1 MQCIRAALAKP
12 ASASILVGSALRK
25 PQCGVGFASAASRP
39 VKFALLDVDGNLHDG
54 KRPTPGAVEAL
65 ARLRGAVDG
74 LRFVTNQ
81 SQEGSGSL
89 FAQLQ
94 AMGFSGHQHELFSA
108 LSAALKV
115 VEQEQL
121 RPLLLLTQNAID
133 EFQRVPTSNPNAVVL
148 GTAPEHLHYD
158 RLNDALRV
166 LLGSESSRLIAV
178 NKGRYFKNKDGE
190 FVLMA
195 GSFVSCL
202 EFATGKQATVVGK
215 PSQAFFHTALGDMA
229 GTVSSEVLEQTVMI
243 GDDAKDD
250 VQGAM
255 DAGMRAILVRTG
267 KYRPGDE
274 NSFRTPPLG
283 VVNNFSEAVDLLF
296 REGLVTRTA
305 A

>member
-1 MQCIRAALAKP
+1 MHCIRIAVAKP
-12 ASASILVGSALRK
+12 SFSKLFVGEKIRKHRCGMGFSSAVIN
-25 PQCGVGFASAASRP
+25 PI
-39 VKFALLDVDGNLHDG
+39 KFALLDIDGNLHEG
-54 KRPTPGAVEAL
+54 AQPTPGAVEAL
-65 ARLRGAVDG
+65 ARLRGGVDG

-81 SQEGSGSL
+81 SQEGSGSM

-94 AMGFSGHQHELFSA
+94 AMGFSVQEPEIFSA

-121 RPLLLLTQNAID
+121 RPLLLLTEKAMR

-148 GTAPEHLHYD
+148 GTAPEQLHYN

-166 LLGSESSRLIAV
+166 LLGSEDSRLIAV
-178 NKGRYFKNKDGE
+178 NKGRYFKNKDGD

-202 EFATGKQATVVGK
+202 EFATGTQATVVGK
-215 PSQAFFHTALGDMA
+215 PSQAFFHTALADMA
-229 GTVSSEVLEQTVMI
+229 GSLSREVLEQTVMI

-267 KYRPGDE
+267 KYRCGDE
-274 NSFRTPPLG
+274 SSFRTPPLG
-283 VVNNFSEAVDLLF
+283 IVSNFSEAVDLLF
-296 REGLVTRTA
+296 RQGLVANTSA
-305 A
+305 